1 MKICIKYFTN
11 LDFPGVLLEL
21 FADVPNKPTLDFC
34 TGLVCPPHNR
44 YPFTHA
50 LGFPTFTHSPTYY
63 IHFSLSTTQA
73 GQTPLQTHAKSR
85 ELWMALVAGGADP
98 NVPLD
103 EQENTLLHQVESPEE
118 ITLLLE
124 SPLMDVNVTNQV

>member
-1 MKICIKYFTN
+1 
-11 LDFPGVLLEL
+11 
-21 FADVPNKPTLDFC
+21 
-34 TGLVCPPHNR
+34 
-44 YPFTHA
+44 
-50 LGFPTFTHSPTYY
+50 
-63 IHFSLSTTQA
+63 
-73 GQTPLQTHAKSR
+73 
-85 ELWMALVAGGADP
+85 MALVAGGADP